1 MRTQGAS
8 NKILCNYFSIS
19 RALPALVGSSL
30 TRNLCF
36 WTKRKSSFLHK
47 TFILSTLVS
56 KLLSVG
62 GSVPG
67 FPLLAVFEICRWRCR
82 NKKQKHDKLTKSLRR
97 RSEIKSGRGGG
108 GRLKINCTFHFFP
121 LSAYESRV
129 IFEQALDRTEIGE
142 KWKDTQR
149 FHSEQ
154 AKISC
159 LPECP
164 PQKEELI

>member
-1 MRTQGAS
+1 MRAQGAS

-19 RALPALVGSSL
+19 RALPALLGSSL

-67 FPLLAVFEICRWRCR
+67 FPLLAVFEICRRRCR
-82 NKKQKHDKLTKSLRR
+82 NKKQKHDKLTKSHRR
-97 RSEIKSGRGGG
+97 RSEIKSWGEAENK
-108 GRLKINCTFHFFP
+108 LYIPFFP
-121 LSAYESRV
+121 LSAYEGRV

-164 PQKEELI
+164 LKKKN

>member
-1 MRTQGAS
+1 MRAQGAS

-47 TFILSTLVS
+47 TCILSTLVS

-82 NKKQKHDKLTKSLRR
+82 NKKQKHDKLTKSHRR
-97 RSEIKSGRGGG
+97 RSEIKSGGEAENKLYIPFFSAL
-108 GRLKINCTFHFFP
+108 RLWKWSDFWASVRP
-121 LSAYESRV
+121 
-129 IFEQALDRTEIGE
+129 DRNWREM
-142 KWKDTQR
+142 KR
-149 FHSEQ
+149 H
-154 AKISC
+154 AKISFWTS
-159 LPECP
+159 
-164 PQKEELI
+164 

>member
-1 MRTQGAS
+1 MRAQGAS

-47 TFILSTLVS
+47 TCILSTLVS

-82 NKKQKHDKLTKSLRR
+82 NKKQKHDKLTKSHRR
-97 RSEIKSGRGGG
+97 RSEIKSRGEAENK
-108 GRLKINCTFHFFP
+108 LYIPFFP
-121 LSAYESRV
+121 LSAYESGV

-164 PQKEELI
+164 HQKEELI